1 MDRAGCLYGSVGACP
16 IMGTANSGQIMTEA
30 MGLALPYSSTCLG
43 LSSEKMRIAEYTGR
57 RIVEMVEENLRI
69 RDIITPESVRNAISV
84 IMACGC
90 STNLIIHLKAIIHRC
105 GFDIDLMEFD
115 RISNNTPLLV
125 NCKPSGANPVG
136 AELHNAGGIP
146 AVMKEIKD
154 KLNLDVITC
163 TGMTLG
169 ENIKDVE
176 DAYNRDVIKS
186 ASDPLKPVGGIS
198 ILKGNLAPGGAVI
211 KRSAATEQLM
221 NMRGPAKVFDN
232 LKDAEKW
239 LSDPDSPMTWNTVV
253 VLRGYGPTGEPG
265 MSEFGNYLPI
275 PPVLFRNGIT
285 DYLRITDSRMSGG
298 CYGSVIL
305 HVSPESNL
313 GGPLAAVRDGD
324 IIHVDVDK
332 NLIEVELT
340 DEEIKE
346 RLKDHK
352 PDMHQEIRRGYVR
365 MFIDHVSQACDGC
378 DFDFLEYKEE

>member
-1 MDRAGCLYGSVGACP
+1 MKKILLSALLSSMIASGSAMAGTLLVGTDA
-16 IMGTANSGQIMTEA
+16 
-30 MGLALPYSSTCLG
+30 GLAPFEFKDPKTN
-43 LSSEKMRIAEYTGR
+43 E
-57 RIVEMVEENLRI
+57 IV
-69 RDIITPESVRNAISV
+69 
-84 IMACGC
+84 
-90 STNLIIHLKAIIHRC
+90 

-125 NCKPSGANPVG
+125 NCKPSGSNPVG

>member
-1 MDRAGCLYGSVGACP
+1 
-16 IMGTANSGQIMTEA
+16 
-30 MGLALPYSSTCLG
+30 
-43 LSSEKMRIAEYTGR
+43 
-57 RIVEMVEENLRI
+57 
-69 RDIITPESVRNAISV
+69 
-84 IMACGC
+84 
-90 STNLIIHLKAIIHRC
+90 
-105 GFDIDLMEFD
+105 
-115 RISNNTPLLV
+115 
-125 NCKPSGANPVG
+125 
-136 AELHNAGGIP
+136 
-146 AVMKEIKD
+146 
-154 KLNLDVITC
+154 
-163 TGMTLG
+163 
-169 ENIKDVE
+169 
-176 DAYNRDVIKS
+176 
-186 ASDPLKPVGGIS
+186 
-198 ILKGNLAPGGAVI
+198 
-211 KRSAATEQLM
+211 
-221 NMRGPAKVFDN
+221 
-232 LKDAEKW
+232 
-239 LSDPDSPMTWNTVV
+239 
-253 VLRGYGPTGEPG
+253 